1 MAELNQQGEE
11 VGKADHAASSKAAK
25 LDLRDAEPITL
36 TFLSMHAEPE
46 HIPCVDLSRRVP

>member
-25 LDLRDAEPITL
+25 LDFRDVEPFML
-36 TFLSMHAEPE
+36 TFLSMHAELE
-46 HIPCVDLSRRVP
+46 RIPCADFSRRVP